1 MMTQTFAGR
10 GRTPRGL
17 HAAALLTLLCFGC
30 TTVRAP
36 ASAIAPTV
44 PVRGGTAEPQLE
56 LWLESGRQVSPAES
70 EQAAAEARAALRQAV
85 ADRQAIEGDAI
96 LVVRA
101 QGVSRTRSRRSD
113 QRAAVAGIAVGAV
126 ALVAIV
132 VVAIVA
138 GKGSGGG
145 PKLSGVPRV
154 AGGARPAARVVPAIR
169 PSVPARI
176 PAIAPGAHAR
186 VVPAAVRRGHA
197 SPPGMGVSVYAD
209 VQLPL
214 PVEAADAPPPGW
226 DDAHAPGADGTW
238 GAPADAAAAEAFA
251 LQQVEEL
258 AAVTLWPPLPLDV
271 EKRGFFAKDQLRLE
285 LILVDR
291 HSGAVRSAKMVEDE
305 ADARDAASVRSVLDR
320 ALADPTGWIAYPWAP
335 TASR

>member
-1 MMTQTFAGR
+1 MTTQTSARR

-17 HAAALLTLLCFGC
+17 QAAALLTLLCFGC

-36 ASAIAPTV
+36 ASAMAPTV
-44 PVRGGTAEPQLE
+44 PVREGVAEPQLE

-70 EQAAAEARAALRQAV
+70 ERAAAEARAALQQAL

-101 QGVSRTRSRRSD
+101 QGVSRTGSRRSD

-132 VVAIVA
+132 VVAMVA

-145 PKLSGVPRV
+145 PKLSGVPRAV
-154 AGGARPAARVVPAIR
+154 GGARPVARGVPAVR

-176 PAIAPGAHAR
+176 PAIVPGPHAR
-186 VVPAAVRRGHA
+186 VVPLAASRAHA
-197 SPPGMGVSVYAD
+197 SPPGVGVSVQAD

-214 PVEAADAPPPGW
+214 GPADAPPPGW
-226 DDAHAPGADGTW
+226 EEPYAPGATW
-238 GAPADAAAAEAFA
+238 DAPPEGPPAEAGP
-251 LQQVEEL
+251 LQAEEI
-258 AAVTLWPPLPLDV
+258 AAVTLWPPRPFDL
-271 EKRGFFAKDQLRLE
+271 EKRGFFAGDQLRLE
-285 LILVDR
+285 LVLVDP
-291 HSGAVRSAKMVEDE
+291 HSGAVLWAKMVEDE
-305 ADARDAASVRSVLDR
+305 VDARDAAAVRRVLDR
-320 ALADPTGWIAYPWAP
+320 ALADPSGWIAPPWEP
-335 TASR
+335 ASYR